1 MYRAMAGRGR
11 WTCRAALAI
20 CAAMSWFRLLLA
32 ALLATVAT
40 SATVAA
46 PRDSLDRVAR
56 DYVSLVLEIGEH
68 DDGYVDA
75 YYGPPAWRAAAH
87 ARPRSLPRLAT
98 DAAALKTRIDAIRTP
113 HGSLAARRRAFLAAQ
128 LTAAS
133 LRLRMLAGE
142 RVSFGDEALGLYG
155 VSLDRLLH
163 PLADYDPILARID
176 HMIPGSGPLADR
188 VDAFMDRFV
197 IPPARLDAVMRAAIA
212 ECRRRTIAHIALP
225 RGERFALEFVTHKS
239 WSGYNYYQGRY
250 RSLIQVN
257 TDLPVRMGRAV
268 DLGCHEGYPGHHV
281 YNMLLEQRLALG
293 RGWIEYTVYPLYSPQ
308 SFIAEGSANY
318 GIELAFPGDERL
330 RFETRV
336 LYPLA
341 GLPTADAA
349 TYLALQEAV
358 RELGGTR
365 FTITRD
371 LLEGRIDRER
381 AVTLT
386 QHYSL
391 MSRARA
397 EQTIAFALQYRAY
410 VINYGLGQD
419 MVEAAIERAGAT
431 QTARWAAMRRLLS
444 EPALPSDL
452 ER

>member
-1 MYRAMAGRGR
+1 MP
-11 WTCRAALAI
+11 
-20 CAAMSWFRLLLA
+20 WFRFILA
-32 ALLATVAT
+32 AILALVIGSTAT
-40 SATVAA
+40 AAA
-46 PRDSLDRVAR
+46 PRDSLDRIAR
-56 DYVSLVLEIGEH
+56 DYVSLVLEIGER

-87 ARPRSLPRLAT
+87 ASPRSLARLAA
-98 DAAALKTRIDAIRTP
+98 DAAALKTRVDAIRSRR
-113 HGSLAARRRAFLAAQ
+113 GSLAGRRQAFLAAQ
-128 LTAAS
+128 LTAAR

-142 RVSFGDEALGLYG
+142 SVSFGEEARGLYG
-155 VSLDRLLH
+155 VSLDGLLH
-163 PLADYDPILARID
+163 PLADYDPILARIER
-176 HMIPGSGPLADR
+176 MVPGSGPLADR
-188 VDAFMDRFV
+188 VDSFMDRFV

-212 ECRRRTIAHIALP
+212 ECRRRTIAHIPLP

-239 WSGYNYYQGRY
+239 WSGYNYYRGRY

-281 YNMLLEQRLALG
+281 YNMLLEQRLARG

-341 GLPTADAA
+341 GLPTADAS
-349 TYLALQEAV
+349 TYLALQDAV

-381 AVTLT
+381 AIALT
-386 QHYSL
+386 QRYSL

-419 MVEAAIERAGAT
+419 MVKAAIERAGTTPA
-431 QTARWAAMRRLLS
+431 ARWAMMRQLLS
-444 EPALPSDL
+444 EPVLPSDL
-452 ER
+452 TR

>member
-1 MYRAMAGRGR
+1 MAWLRFV
-11 WTCRAALAI
+11 LA
-20 CAAMSWFRLLLA
+20 SLLA
-32 ALLATVAT
+32 LGPAAATP
-40 SATVAA
+40 A
-46 PRDSLDRVAR
+46 PARDSLDRIAR
-56 DYVSLVLEIGEH
+56 DYVALVLEIGEH

-87 ARPRSLPRLAT
+87 AHPRGLAALETATAALTRRIETMTAARGSLVRRRREMLHAQLDAARYRLAM
-98 DAAALKTRIDAIRTP
+98 LRGES
-113 HGSLAARRRAFLAAQ
+113 GSFAEEARA
-128 LTAAS
+128 
-133 LRLRMLAGE
+133 
-142 RVSFGDEALGLYG
+142 LYG
-155 VSLDRLLH
+155 VTPVLL
-163 PLADYDPILARID
+163 PLEDYDPILARIER
-176 HMIPGSGPLADR
+176 MLPGNGPLAER

-212 ECRRRTIAHIALP
+212 ECRRRTLAHIPLP

-281 YNMLLEQRLALG
+281 YNMLLEQRLARG
-293 RGWIEYTVYPLYSPQ
+293 RGWVEYTVYPLYSPQ

-318 GIELAFPGDERL
+318 GIELAFPGDERR
-330 RFETRV
+330 RFETQI

-341 GLPTADAA
+341 GLPTDEAA
-349 TYLALQEAV
+349 TYLHLQDAV
-358 RELGGTR
+358 RELGGAR
-365 FTITRD
+365 FTVTRD

-381 AVTLT
+381 AIALT
-386 QHYSL
+386 QHYQL

-410 VINYGLGQD
+410 VINYGLGRD
-419 MVEAAIERAGAT
+419 MVAAAIERAGAG
-431 QTARWAAMRRLLS
+431 QGPRWAAMRRLLS
-444 EPALPSDL
+444 EPTLPADL
-452 ER
+452 AARPR